1 MTGKNATETLPADEA
16 GIAQAAQLLKSGGI
30 VAVPTETVYGLAA
43 RADSDEAVARIY
55 EAKGRPSFNPLIVHI
70 VSVAQAEKIARFD
83 DRARQLAGQFWPGP
97 LTMVLPLL
105 ASSRLAAA
113 VTAGLPTIAL
123 RQPAHPA
130 MQAVL
135 AASNLPLAAPSANR
149 SGGVSPTAADHV
161 ATSLGRAVDLVL
173 DGGPCERGL
182 ESTIVALRDDG
193 SWQLLRHGPIA
204 EAELIGLLGKPSEVA
219 AAAIEAPGQLAN
231 HYSPGKPVRLN
242 ALTAQPD
249 EFHIGFG
256 EAAGDMNLS
265 ISGVMTEAASHLY
278 NALHQAA
285 DSDQPKIAVA
295 PIPAS
300 GLGAAINDRLKR
312 AAAS

>member
-1 MTGKNATETLPADEA
+1 MTGKNATETLLADEA
-16 GIAQAAQLLKSGGI
+16 GIAKAVQLLKSGGI

-55 EAKGRPSFNPLIVHI
+55 EAKGRPSFNPLIVH
-70 VSVAQAEKIARFD
+70 VGSVQQAQKIARFD
-83 DRARQLAGQFWPGP
+83 ERAKQLADRFWPGP

-105 ASSRLAAA
+105 ASSRLAGA

-135 AASNLPLAAPSANR
+135 AASELPLAAPSANQ
-149 SGGVSPTAADHV
+149 SGGVSPTEAKHAAS
-161 ATSLGRAVDLVL
+161 SLGEAVDLIL
-173 DGGPCERGL
+173 DGGRCDRGL

-204 EAELIGLLGKPSEVA
+204 EAELIRLLGKPVDVVTAE
-219 AAAIEAPGQLAN
+219 IEAPGQLAN
-231 HYSPGKPVRLN
+231 HYSPGKPIRLEGR
-242 ALTAQPD
+242 TAQAD

-256 EAAGDMNLS
+256 DVAGDVNLS
-265 ISGVMTEAASHLY
+265 ASGDLLEAASRLY
-278 NALHQAA
+278 SALHQAA
-285 DSDQPKIAVA
+285 GSDKLKVAVA
-295 PIPAS
+295 PIPKED
-300 GLGAAINDRLKR
+300 LGAAINDRLKR
-312 AAAS
+312 AAAT